1 MNAPH
6 RGPLPV
12 TVLTGFL
19 GSGKT
24 TLVNRLLKERPGT
37 RFGMVVNEFGEAS
50 LESQLVENRNRPI
63 HELPSGC
70 LCCVSEGD
78 LKGALDA
85 LVKKDP
91 KVAHILVEAS
101 GLSSPG
107 PLLGVLTQDDG
118 DYRLGGVFCLADAS
132 TFVGR
137 EQEFPTLRRQ
147 LAFADTVLLTKTDLV
162 TAEAKAAVVARL
174 TDLKPGVRVLD
185 TAGKLPWSALFETDA
200 PAAGG
205 PGAGTAA
212 PTAAK
217 RRFFQGGSHHD
228 VDVLEYQSDDALDV
242 VKLNAVFAALDP
254 AILRAK
260 GVVYLD
266 DRSAKKYKYLVQY
279 TGAQKQLYSRRWA
292 PGEARQTTLVFLGSG
307 FDAAGLKARLD
318 GCRATAE
325 GAAS

>member
-205 PGAGTAA
+205 PGTGGPGAGTAA

-279 TGAQKQLYSRRWA
+279 TGAQ
-292 PGEARQTTLVFLGSG
+292 TTLVFLGSG

-318 GCRATAE
+318 GCRTTAE